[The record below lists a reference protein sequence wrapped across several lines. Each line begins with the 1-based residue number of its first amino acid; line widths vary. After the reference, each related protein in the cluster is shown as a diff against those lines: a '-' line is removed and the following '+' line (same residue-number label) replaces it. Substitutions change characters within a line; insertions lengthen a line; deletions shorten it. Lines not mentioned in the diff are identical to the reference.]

1 VGTLRSRSTTRS
13 PFAQQL
19 LAPQLELD
27 HEGHTKDV
35 DFSPAGIRHRWDVS
49 PAHARAVL
57 AREPWVGQFDPLAGV
72 ILHKPE
78 ELKPLAA
85 E

>member
-1 VGTLRSRSTTRS
+1 VGTLRSRSTARS

-19 LAPQLELD
+19 LAPQLA

-35 DFSPAGIRHRWDVS
+35 DFSPAGIRHRWDVGH
-49 PAHARAVL
+49 AHARAVL
-57 AREPWVGQFDPLAGV
+57 AREPWGGQFDPLAGV
-72 ILHKPE
+72 ILHTPE